1 MATTP
6 ATPERADRDPMDFAE
21 FGDEF
26 ARLVLVPE
34 VIGPRLEAL
43 LPKAIKVTEQIAVVR
58 ASVRGSA
65 TVGSIEAVEQGADEM
80 STVRRHRAMVELNL
94 SLRLNLAVKKES
106 YTVTGRFPLMLTSR
120 VERPLALV
128 VEVETPDPA
137 DIEVET
143 DGGGKLNLAER
154 VGNLD
159 DRIRGHVIAIIEDMV
174 AKTEMH
180 RRFDVV
186 ELVHTALAA
195 MGEPNLG
202 EDGTYSLQVDAD
214 LNHDRPVID
223 EMPVG
228 GAAVG

>member
-6 ATPERADRDPMDFAE
+6 ATPERADSEPMDFAE
-21 FGDEF
+21 FGYEF

-128 VEVETPDPA
+128 VEVETP
-137 DIEVET
+137 
-143 DGGGKLNLAER
+143 
-154 VGNLD
+154 
-159 DRIRGHVIAIIEDMV
+159 IRP
-174 AKTEMH
+174 TS
-180 RRFDVV
+180 RWRP
-186 ELVHTALAA
+186 TA
-195 MGEPNLG
+195 
-202 EDGTYSLQVDAD
+202 
-214 LNHDRPVID
+214 
-223 EMPVG
+223 
-228 GAAVG
+228 GASSTWPSASATWTTGFEAT